1 MFLTLSN
8 NFTNEILRSFDT
20 NNMYMNIYNFQTL
33 SVSLCTYVQNSNLL
47 NVSTKNGGQYHGANY
62 VLCYILLLHGTGLRA
77 AKQHGSFELGLP
89 SFIIK
94 LVHIRR

>member
-1 MFLTLSN
+1 MFLTPSN
-8 NFTNEILRSFDT
+8 NFTNEILRPLDV
-20 NNMYMNIYNFQTL
+20 NNIYVNVYNCPNYF
-33 SVSLCTYVQNSNLL
+33 VSLCTYVQNSNLL
-47 NVSTKNGGQYHGANY
+47 NVSTKNGEQCHGANY